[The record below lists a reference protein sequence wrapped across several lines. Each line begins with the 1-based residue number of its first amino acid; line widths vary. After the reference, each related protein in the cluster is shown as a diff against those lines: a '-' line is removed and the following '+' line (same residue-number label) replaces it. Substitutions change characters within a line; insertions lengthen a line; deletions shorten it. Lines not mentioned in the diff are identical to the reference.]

1 MKLCMFT
8 PVGQEVR
15 GWPGRVEG
23 DRVIQLAAQTLEAFF
38 TGGGQAREHAEF
50 ALAEVRFL
58 APVRRPPSVRDFYAF
73 EEHVRNAR
81 AVTGRGEVVPEWY
94 EIPAFY
100 FSNPAAIYGPDDE
113 IPYPEGSQALDYELE
128 VAAVIGADGAI
139 GGFTVMNDWSAR
151 DLQRQEMK
159 IGLGPAKG
167 KDFATSLGP
176 LLVTP
181 DELGDLRLE
190 MVARVN
196 GEERS
201 RGNLGDMYH
210 SWEAIVAHASR
221 NTVLRPGDVL
231 GSGTVGTGCILEHGD
246 ERWLQPGD
254 LVELEVE
261 GLGILANRVGGR

>member
-1 MKLCMFT
+1 MFT
-8 PVGQEVR
+8 PREPEVR
-15 GWPGRVEG
+15 GWPGRIEG

-38 TGGGQAREHAEF
+38 TGGGKAREHAEYP
-50 ALAEVRFL
+50 LSDVRLL

-94 EIPAFY
+94 ELPVFY

-113 IPYPEGSQALDYELE
+113 IPYPEASQALDYELE
-128 VAAVIGADGAI
+128 VAAVIGADGEV

-151 DLQRQEMK
+151 DLQRREMK
-159 IGLGPAKG
+159 VGLGPAKG

-201 RGNLGDMYH
+201 RGNLGDIYH
-210 SWEAIVAHASR
+210 SWESILEAAAR
-221 NTVLRPGDVL
+221 NTVLRPGDVI

-254 LVELEVE
+254 EIELEVE
-261 GLGILANRVGGR
+261 GIGVLRNRIGPKP